1 MALIALVALVALVT
15 LDALVALVA
24 LVALAALAALVL
36 GEVRMNVRVL
46 VLGSTSTHECR
57 STGTREY

>member
-1 MALIALVALVALVT
+1 MLFGS
-15 LDALVALVA
+15 DK
-24 LVALAALAALVL
+24 LAGGLKLLSLKRLLTALVL

-46 VLGSTSTHECR
+46 VLGSTSMHERR

>member
-1 MALIALVALVALVT
+1 MAILLWFYHTIEGFNT
-15 LDALVALVA
+15 IM
-24 LVALAALAALVL
+24 L

-57 STGTREY
+57 STGTRVGVLELFTYF